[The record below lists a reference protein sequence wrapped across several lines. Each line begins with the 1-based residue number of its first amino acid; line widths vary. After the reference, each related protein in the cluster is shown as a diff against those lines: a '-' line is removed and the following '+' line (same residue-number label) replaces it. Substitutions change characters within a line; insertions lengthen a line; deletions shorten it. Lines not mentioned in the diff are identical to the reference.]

1 MDLSNEDAL
10 RLNVMLKNVTAV
22 RIDENNMV
30 VHGLSD
36 RGEARVALNPN
47 CRADRYL
54 KIVREFLSGTVLG
67 SPGGYPVY
75 LKRWTR
81 MGDIKATALAELLM
95 LGEPEAV
102 TAVVSA
108 LGLTE
113 DLARRAWWAYP
124 EADIARRLLTRECV
138 YASPFGSELAEF
150 LIDYLPFE
158 TDHHAI
164 LETVRLVLTP
174 TLIDTQARRALWEKG
189 ALKNTYRI
197 GFLRAAP
204 DDLPDAAPARA
215 ELEAH
220 RDTLA
225 GLAASG
231 NAVADLLMR
240 VLDSP
245 GQTFVATAE
254 DVLASPAD
262 QNVVVALL
270 NAVAD
275 YFADARFIDVQ
286 SREIAEIVDA
296 ARALSAEGLQG
307 TSRHPAL
314 NELLAAVP
322 ELASEVTAMLVLA
335 RADEHVVIPIF
346 AQTDAVGT
354 VMRTKLEPV
363 TTPIFEQFAI
373 LRAAESAANQRR
385 GRRRRR

>member
-10 RLNVMLKNVTAV
+10 RLSVMLKNVKAV
-22 RIDENNMV
+22 RIDENRMA

-54 KIVREFLSGTVLG
+54 KFVREFLSGTVLG

-108 LGLTE
+108 HGLTE
-113 DLARRAWWAYP
+113 ELARRAWWACP
-124 EADIARRLLTRECV
+124 EADIARRLLARECV
-138 YASPFGSELAEF
+138 YASPFGRELAEF

-164 LETVRLVLTP
+164 LESVRLVLTP
-174 TLIDTQARRALWEKG
+174 GLIDEAARRGLWEKG

-197 GFLRAAP
+197 GFLRAIP
-204 DDLPDAAPARA
+204 DELPEPAPARA
-215 ELEAH
+215 EVETH
-220 RDTLA
+220 RDALTRLA
-225 GLAASG
+225 ESG
-231 NAVADLLMR
+231 NALAALLLR
-240 VLDSP
+240 VLDSA
-245 GQTFVATAE
+245 GQSFVATAE
-254 DVLASPAD
+254 DVLAHPAD

-275 YFADARFIDVQ
+275 YFADA
-286 SREIAEIVDA
+286 SLVDA
-296 ARALSAEGLQG
+296 KPDDIGAIVASARALHDEALRDVSA
-307 TSRHPAL
+307 HPSL
-314 NELLAAVP
+314 NDLVAAVP
-322 ELASEVTAMLVLA
+322 MLGPEVIAMLVLG
-335 RADEHVVIPIF
+335 RANEHVVTPIF
-346 AQTDAVGT
+346 AQTDAIGT
-354 VMRTKLEPV
+354 VMRTRLEPV
-363 TTPIFEQFAI
+363 TTPIFEQLAV
-373 LRAAESAANQRR
+373 LRASEALANQRR